1 MTTPNNRSSSGNRP
15 PGGGRN
21 GYRCA
26 FCGSLFPQNR
36 LMRPPG
42 QSRGGIC
49 FDCIREL
56 ANYIAERS
64 GKPPSTPPGKPRSAG
79 SSGNGSGSP
88 NDRVALTDKAP
99 PAVAARPTLVPRAIY
114 DSLDAYVIGQ
124 DKAKKTLAVA
134 VYNHFKRI
142 RSEAGVGAGPGAPNV
157 EVQKSNILLLGP
169 TGSGKTLLAETLAR
183 TLEVPFAICDA
194 TSLTESGYVGE
205 DVENI
210 LLRLI
215 QAAEWDIPR
224 AEHGIIYIDELD
236 KIARKE
242 GVNRSITR
250 DVAGEGVQQELLK
263 IIEGCIAN
271 VPPQGGRKHPHQ
283 EMLQINTR
291 NILFICGGAF
301 DGLAEITA
309 KRLSTGAAMG
319 FLAHNAAHNS
329 DKSGDKNGS
338 SAAPLEQVSPEDL
351 LQFGFIPEL
360 VGRLPVV
367 AALQPLD
374 RDALVRV
381 LIEPKNAIVKQYQQ
395 LFRLDNVK
403 LEFTDDALAAAA
415 DRALSYQTG
424 ARILR
429 HIVEDALMEVMY
441 ELPSLAD
448 IGRCVVHGDAILGS
462 ASPRLYRRAGGRHI
476 TIKTALAQAQ
486 AANAAPRKKS
496 A

>member
-1 MTTPNNRSSSGNRP
+1 MTTRSRSGNAN
-15 PGGGRN
+15 RN
-21 GYRCA
+21 TYRCA
-26 FCGSLFPQNR
+26 FCGSMFPQNR

-42 QSRGGIC
+42 QNRGGIC

-56 ANYIAERS
+56 ANYVAER
-64 GKPPSTPPGKPRSAG
+64 
-79 SSGNGSGSP
+79 GNRRRTEDKDRGSGPSSS
-88 NDRVALTDKAP
+88 DRVELTDR
-99 PAVAARPTLVPRAIY
+99 PATQSGEPLRTVVPREIY
-114 DSLDAYVIGQ
+114 ANLDAYVIGQ
-124 DKAKKTLAVA
+124 EKAKKTLAVA

-142 RSEAGVGAGPGAPNV
+142 RSESVSPDV
-157 EVQKSNILLLGP
+157 EVQKSNILLIGP

-215 QAAEWDIPR
+215 QAADWDIPR
-224 AEHGIIYIDELD
+224 AEQGIIYIDELD

-263 IIEGCIAN
+263 IIEGCVAN

-301 DGLAEITA
+301 DGLDEMVA
-309 KRLSTGAAMG
+309 KRLSVGSSMG
-319 FLAHNAAHNS
+319 FLA
-329 DKSGDKNGS
+329 NGS
-338 SAAPLEQVSPEDL
+338 DRTDKAANTYTTLEQVTPEDL

-360 VGRLPVV
+360 VGRLPIVS
-367 AALQPLD
+367 ALQSLD
-374 RDALVRV
+374 REALVRV
-381 LIEPKNAIVKQYQQ
+381 LIEPKNAIVRQYQR
-395 LFRLDNVK
+395 LFAIDDVK
-403 LEFTDDALAAAA
+403 LEFTDDALVAAAE
-415 DRALSYQTG
+415 RALTYHTG
-424 ARILR
+424 ARVLR
-429 HIVEDALMEVMY
+429 HIVEDALLEVMY

-448 IGRCVVHGDAILGS
+448 IGRCVVNGDAIMGES
-462 ASPRLYRRAGGRHI
+462 SPRLYRRSGGRYL
-476 TIKTALAQAQ
+476 TLKSALARASRLVDRKTA
-486 AANAAPRKKS
+486 
-496 A
+496 